1 MGLILS
7 ETLLIDFKNIIS
19 NNDNIFIGS
28 SVASGNNRAEKAI
41 KKALLSPLHKGAT
54 ITNSEQIVVL
64 ISIGLEEITLDEIS
78 EISEY
83 IQQESTNQPNII
95 LNVSEDKNLE
105 NAIGITIIASGF
117 KSKINLTE
125 MINS

>member
-54 ITNSEQIVVL
+54 ITNSEHIVVL

-95 LNVSEDKNLE
+95 LNVTEDNNLE
-105 NAIGITIIASGF
+105 NAIGIIIIATGF
-117 KSKINLTE
+117 KSKINLLE
-125 MINS
+125 IPNS

>member
-7 ETLLIDFKNIIS
+7 ETLLIDFKNIIT

-78 EISEY
+78 EISDY
-83 IQQESTNQPNII
+83 IQKESTNQPNII
-95 LNVSEDKNLE
+95 LNVTEDNNLE
-105 NAIGITIIASGF
+105 NAIGIIIIATGF
-117 KSKINLTE
+117 KSKINLLE
-125 MINS
+125 IPNS

>member
-54 ITNSEQIVVL
+54 ITNSEHIVVL
-64 ISIGLEEITLDEIS
+64 ISIGLEEITLEEIS
-78 EISEY
+78 VISDY

-95 LNVSEDKNLE
+95 LTISEDKNLE

-125 MINS
+125 TNNS

>member
-7 ETLLIDFKNIIS
+7 ETLLIDFKSIIS

-54 ITNSEQIVVL
+54 ITNSEHIVVL

-78 EISEY
+78 EISDY

-95 LNVSEDKNLE
+95 LNVTEDNNLE
-105 NAIGITIIASGF
+105 NAIGIIIIATGF

-125 MINS
+125 INNS

>member
-7 ETLLIDFKNIIS
+7 ETLLIDFKNIIT

-28 SVASGNNRAEKAI
+28 SVASGNNRTEKAVVT
-41 KKALLSPLHKGAT
+41 ALLSPLYKGAT
-54 ITNSEQIVVL
+54 ISNSQHVVVL
-64 ISIGLEEITLDEIS
+64 ISIGLEEITLEEIS
-78 EISEY
+78 VISDY
-83 IQQESTNQPNII
+83 IQQESTNKPNII

-117 KSKINLTE
+117 KSKINF
-125 MINS
+125 

>member
-7 ETLLIDFKNIIS
+7 ETLLIDFKNIIN

-41 KKALLSPLHKGAT
+41 KTALLSPLHKGAT
-54 ITNSEQIVVL
+54 ITNSEHIVVL

-78 EISEY
+78 EISDY

-95 LNVSEDKNLE
+95 LNVTEDNNLE
-105 NAIGITIIASGF
+105 NAIGIIIIATGF
-117 KSKINLTE
+117 KSKINLSE
-125 MINS
+125 IPNS

>member
-7 ETLLIDFKNIIS
+7 ETLLIDFKNIIN

-54 ITNSEQIVVL
+54 ITNSENIVVL
-64 ISIGLEEITLDEIS
+64 ISIGFEEITLDEIS
-78 EISEY
+78 EISDY
-83 IQQESTNQPNII
+83 IQKESTNQPNII
-95 LNVSEDKNLE
+95 LNVSEDNNLE
-105 NAIGITIIASGF
+105 NAIGIIIIATGF
-117 KSKINLTE
+117 KSKINLSE
-125 MINS
+125 IPYS

>member
-7 ETLLIDFKNIIS
+7 ETLLIDFKNIIN

-41 KKALLSPLHKGAT
+41 KTALLSPLHKGAT
-54 ITNSEQIVVL
+54 ITNSEHIVVL

-78 EISEY
+78 EISDY

-95 LNVSEDKNLE
+95 LNVSVDNNLE
-105 NAIGITIIASGF
+105 NAIGIIIIATGF
-117 KSKINLTE
+117 KSKINLSE
-125 MINS
+125 IPNS

>member
-1 MGLILS
+1 MGFILS
-7 ETLLIDFKNIIS
+7 ETIIIDFKNII
-19 NNDNIFIGS
+19 NNSDTIFIGT
-28 SVASGNNRAEKAI
+28 SVASGNERAEKAI

-54 ITNSEQIVVL
+54 ISNSEHVVVL
-64 ISIGLEEITLDEIS
+64 ISIGLEEITLEEIS
-78 EISEY
+78 VISDY
-83 IQQESTNQPNII
+83 IQQESTNKPNII
-95 LNVSEDKNLE
+95 LNVSEDKNIE

>member
-7 ETLLIDFKNIIS
+7 DTLLIDFKNIIS

-41 KKALLSPLHKGAT
+41 KMALLSPLHKDAT
-54 ITNSEQIVVL
+54 ITNSEHIVVL
-64 ISIGLEEITLDEIS
+64 ISIGFEEITLDEIS
-78 EISEY
+78 EISDY
-83 IQQESTNQPNII
+83 IQQESTNKPNII

-105 NAIGITIIASGF
+105 NAIGVTIIATGF
-117 KSKINLTE
+117 KSKINLSEVT
-125 MINS
+125 NS

>member
-41 KKALLSPLHKGAT
+41 KKALLSPLHKGAK

-64 ISIGLEEITLDEIS
+64 ISIGFEEITLDEIS
-78 EISEY
+78 EISDY

-95 LNVSEDKNLE
+95 LNVTEDNNLE
-105 NAIGITIIASGF
+105 NAIGIIIIATGF
-117 KSKINLTE
+117 KSKINLLE
-125 MINS
+125 IPNS

>member
-7 ETLLIDFKNIIS
+7 ETLLIDFKNIINYS
-19 NNDNIFIGS
+19 DTIFIGS

-54 ITNSEQIVVL
+54 ITNSEHIVVL

-78 EISEY
+78 VISDY

-95 LNVSEDKNLE
+95 LNVTEDNNLE

-125 MINS
+125 INNS

>member
-7 ETLLIDFKNIIS
+7 ETLLIDFKSIIS

-125 MINS
+125 INNS

>member
-1 MGLILS
+1 MGFILS
-7 ETLLIDFKNIIS
+7 ETIIIDFKNII
-19 NNDNIFIGS
+19 NNSDTIFIGT
-28 SVASGNNRAEKAI
+28 SVASGNERAEKAI

-54 ITNSEQIVVL
+54 ISNSEHVVVL
-64 ISIGLEEITLDEIS
+64 ISIGLEEITLEEIS
-78 EISEY
+78 VISDY
-83 IQQESTNQPNII
+83 IQQESTNKPNII

-117 KSKINLTE
+117 KSKIHLTE

>member
-7 ETLLIDFKNIIS
+7 ETLLIDFKNIIT

-54 ITNSEQIVVL
+54 ITNSEHIVVL

-78 EISEY
+78 EISDY
-83 IQQESTNQPNII
+83 IQKESTNQPNII
-95 LNVSEDKNLE
+95 LNVTEDNNLE
-105 NAIGITIIASGF
+105 NAIGIIIIATGF
-117 KSKINLTE
+117 KSKINLSE
-125 MINS
+125 IPNS

>member
-7 ETLLIDFKNIIS
+7 ETLLIDFKNIIN

-41 KKALLSPLHKGAT
+41 KTALLSPLHKGAT
-54 ITNSEQIVVL
+54 ITNSEHIVVL

-78 EISEY
+78 EISDY

-95 LNVSEDKNLE
+95 LNVSVDNNLE
-105 NAIGITIIASGF
+105 NAIGIIIIATGF

-125 MINS
+125 MNNF

>member
-78 EISEY
+78 EISDY
-83 IQQESTNQPNII
+83 IQKESTNQPNII
-95 LNVSEDKNLE
+95 LNVTEDNNLE
-105 NAIGITIIASGF
+105 NAIGIIIIATGF
-117 KSKINLTE
+117 KSKINLLE
-125 MINS
+125 IPNS

>member
-7 ETLLIDFKNIIS
+7 ETIIIDFKNIIS
-19 NNDNIFIGS
+19 NNDNLFIGS

-54 ITNSEQIVVL
+54 ITNSEHIVVL
-64 ISIGLEEITLDEIS
+64 ISIGLEEITLEEIS
-78 EISEY
+78 VISDY

-95 LNVSEDKNLE
+95 LTISEDKNLE

-125 MINS
+125 TNNS

>member
-7 ETLLIDFKNIIS
+7 ETLLIDFKNIIT

-78 EISEY
+78 EISDY
-83 IQQESTNQPNII
+83 IQKESTNQPNII
-95 LNVSEDKNLE
+95 LNVTEDNNLE
-105 NAIGITIIASGF
+105 NAIGIIIIATGF
-117 KSKINLTE
+117 KSKINLF
-125 MINS
+125 

>member
-7 ETLLIDFKNIIS
+7 ETLLIDFKNIIT

-28 SVASGNNRAEKAI
+28 SVASGNNRAKKAI

-78 EISEY
+78 EISDY
-83 IQQESTNQPNII
+83 IQKESTNQPNII
-95 LNVSEDKNLE
+95 LNVTEDNNLE
-105 NAIGITIIASGF
+105 NAIGIIIIATGF
-117 KSKINLTE
+117 KSKINLSE
-125 MINS
+125 IPNS

>member
-41 KKALLSPLHKGAT
+41 KMALLSPLHKGAT
-54 ITNSEQIVVL
+54 ITNSEHIVVL

-78 EISEY
+78 EISDY

-105 NAIGITIIASGF
+105 NAIGITIIATGF

-125 MINS
+125 INNS

>member
-7 ETLLIDFKNIIS
+7 ETLLIDFKSIIS

-54 ITNSEQIVVL
+54 ITNSEHIVVL

-78 EISEY
+78 EISDY
-83 IQQESTNQPNII
+83 IQKESTNQPNII
-95 LNVSEDKNLE
+95 LNVTEDNNLE
-105 NAIGITIIASGF
+105 NAIGIIIIATGF
-117 KSKINLTE
+117 KSKINLLE
-125 MINS
+125 IPNS

>member
-41 KKALLSPLHKGAT
+41 KKALLSPLHKSAT

-78 EISEY
+78 EISDY
-83 IQQESTNQPNII
+83 IQKESTNQPNII
-95 LNVSEDKNLE
+95 LNVTEDNNLE
-105 NAIGITIIASGF
+105 NAIGIIIIATGF
-117 KSKINLTE
+117 KSKINLLE
-125 MINS
+125 IPNS

>member
-7 ETLLIDFKNIIS
+7 ETLLIDFKNIIN

-54 ITNSEQIVVL
+54 ITNSENIVVL
-64 ISIGLEEITLDEIS
+64 ISIGFEEITLDEIS
-78 EISEY
+78 EISDY
-83 IQQESTNQPNII
+83 IQKESTNQPNII
-95 LNVSEDKNLE
+95 LNVSEDNNLE
-105 NAIGITIIASGF
+105 NAIGIIIIATGF

-125 MINS
+125 INNS

>member
-95 LNVSEDKNLE
+95 LNVTEDNNLE
-105 NAIGITIIASGF
+105 NTIGIIIIATGF
-117 KSKINLTE
+117 KSKINLSE
-125 MINS
+125 IPNS

>member
-7 ETLLIDFKNIIS
+7 ETLLIDFKNIIT

-41 KKALLSPLHKGAT
+41 KTALLSPLHKGAT
-54 ITNSEQIVVL
+54 ITNSEHIVVL

-78 EISEY
+78 EISDY
-83 IQQESTNQPNII
+83 IQKESTNQPNII
-95 LNVSEDKNLE
+95 LNVTEDNNLE
-105 NAIGITIIASGF
+105 NAIGIIIIATGF
-117 KSKINLTE
+117 KSKINLLE
-125 MINS
+125 IPNS

>member
-28 SVASGNNRAEKAI
+28 SVASGNNRVEKAI

-54 ITNSEQIVVL
+54 ITNSENIVVL
-64 ISIGLEEITLDEIS
+64 ISIGFEEITLDEIS
-78 EISEY
+78 EISDY
-83 IQQESTNQPNII
+83 IQKESTNQPNII
-95 LNVSEDKNLE
+95 LNVTEDNNLE
-105 NAIGITIIASGF
+105 NAIGIIIIATGF
-117 KSKINLTE
+117 KSKINLSE
-125 MINS
+125 IPNS

>member
-7 ETLLIDFKNIIS
+7 ETLLIDFKNIIT

-78 EISEY
+78 EISDY
-83 IQQESTNQPNII
+83 IQKESTNQPNII
-95 LNVSEDKNLE
+95 LNVTEDNNLE
-105 NAIGITIIASGF
+105 NAIGIIIIATGF

-125 MINS
+125 MNNF

>member
-7 ETLLIDFKNIIS
+7 ETLLIDVKNIIS
-19 NNDNIFIGS
+19 NSDTIFIGT

-54 ITNSEQIVVL
+54 ITNSEHIVVL

-78 EISEY
+78 EISDY
-83 IQQESTNQPNII
+83 IQKESTNQPNII
-95 LNVSEDKNLE
+95 LNVTEDNNLE
-105 NAIGITIIASGF
+105 NAIGIIIIATGF

-125 MINS
+125 MNNF

>member
-1 MGLILS
+1 MGFILS
-7 ETLLIDFKNIIS
+7 ETIIIDFKNII
-19 NNDNIFIGS
+19 NNSDTIFIGT
-28 SVASGNNRAEKAI
+28 SVASGNERAEKAI

-54 ITNSEQIVVL
+54 ISNSEHVVVL
-64 ISIGLEEITLDEIS
+64 ISIGLEEITLEEIS
-78 EISEY
+78 VISDY
-83 IQQESTNQPNII
+83 IQQESTNKPTII

>member
-7 ETLLIDFKNIIS
+7 ETLLIDFKNIIT

-54 ITNSEQIVVL
+54 ITNSEHIVVL

-78 EISEY
+78 EISDY

-95 LNVSEDKNLE
+95 LNVTEDNNLE
-105 NAIGITIIASGF
+105 NAIGIIIIATGF
-117 KSKINLTE
+117 KSKINLSE
-125 MINS
+125 IPNS

>member
-54 ITNSEQIVVL
+54 ITNSEHIVVL

-78 EISEY
+78 EISDY
-83 IQQESTNQPNII
+83 IQKESTNQPNII
-95 LNVSEDKNLE
+95 LNVTEDNNLE
-105 NAIGITIIASGF
+105 NAIGIIIIATGF
-117 KSKINLTE
+117 KSKINLSE
-125 MINS
+125 IPNS

>member
-54 ITNSEQIVVL
+54 ITNSEHIVVL

-125 MINS
+125 INNS

>member
-7 ETLLIDFKNIIS
+7 ETLLIDFKNIIN

-41 KKALLSPLHKGAT
+41 KMALLSPLHKDAT
-54 ITNSEQIVVL
+54 ITNSEHIVVL
-64 ISIGLEEITLDEIS
+64 ISIGFEEITLDEIS
-78 EISEY
+78 EISDY
-83 IQQESTNQPNII
+83 IQQESTNKPNII

-125 MINS
+125 TNNS

>member
-54 ITNSEQIVVL
+54 ITNSEHIVVL

-78 EISEY
+78 EISDY
-83 IQQESTNQPNII
+83 IQKESTNQPNII
-95 LNVSEDKNLE
+95 LNVTEDNNLE
-105 NAIGITIIASGF
+105 NAIGIIIIATGF
-117 KSKINLTE
+117 KSKINLLE
-125 MINS
+125 IPNS

>member
-54 ITNSEQIVVL
+54 ITNSEHIVVL
-64 ISIGLEEITLDEIS
+64 ISIGFEEITLDEIS
-78 EISEY
+78 EISDY
-83 IQQESTNQPNII
+83 IQKESTNQPNII
-95 LNVSEDKNLE
+95 LNVTEDNNLE
-105 NAIGITIIASGF
+105 NAIGITIIATGF
-117 KSKINLTE
+117 KSKINLLE
-125 MINS
+125 IPNS